1 MEVLIPG
8 VALYGLYKMTQ
19 SQHKQNERKQGNM
32 NLYESF
38 GNALPNTNIPDQNYP
53 SESLGVST
61 DTEQTSKLSTV
72 NKYDTPSAYTDKYFP
87 EKMTPSSSA
96 TSPYYSMTGDKVS
109 ADYFEHNNMT
119 PFFGA
124 KRRTEILDANSKE
137 GMMDSY
143 SGAGSQYIRKQETSP
158 LFSPGDNYHHA
169 YGAPNQN
176 DFYQSRVNP
185 SMRMANVKPFQEEQ
199 VAPGLGL
206 GYTTEGS
213 GGFNSGMALRDTWQ
227 PKSVDELRVANKQK
241 ASGIGMLGHEGPANS
256 AIKNI
261 STADTIGKMEKHRVE
276 RTFDMGP
283 DRYFTTTGVE
293 KKPAMKAVPID
304 RFTNRPETSASYTG
318 VAGAHNEQ
326 TYNVGEYMESKHM
339 DLGPVPLGVA
349 NAGQK
354 EATDGDYG
362 IQSKK
367 AYPNNRSEN
376 DQDTYFGAFSG
387 AIGAVI
393 APLLDELR
401 PSRKQNTIGTLRPY
415 QNPQSNVASSYIF
428 NPADR
433 PAPTIRE
440 TTEQNQFV
448 SGVNSNQHGGAY
460 HVTQHQP
467 IHNQRDSTTDFFY
480 AGNAAASDRTKSIRP
495 YDAEYRQRNNDIKS
509 STIKGHMVPGNMSLM
524 NADINMRNKQGE
536 IRNDR
541 ALAKTTGPTQ
551 LYSTEMMGENRDKS
565 SLYSNIQMDRNSPE
579 ILDAFRKNPYTH
591 PLNRVP

>member
-227 PKSVDELRVANKQK
+227 PKTVDELRVANKQK

-565 SLYSNIQMDRNSPE
+565 SLYSNILMDRNTPD

-591 PLNRVP
+591 PLNHVP

>member
-53 SESLGVST
+53 SESLGIST
-61 DTEQTSKLSTV
+61 DTEQTSRLSTV

-96 TSPYYSMTGDKVS
+96 TAPYYSMTGDKVS

-199 VAPGLGL
+199 VGPGLGL

-227 PKSVDELRVANKQK
+227 PKTVDELRVANKQK

-261 STADTIGKMEKHRVE
+261 STSDAIGKMEKHRVE

-283 DRYFTTTGVE
+283 ERYFTTTGVE

-304 RFTNRPETSASYTG
+304 RFTNRPETTASYTG
-318 VAGAHNEQ
+318 VAGAHNDQ
-326 TYNVGEYMESKHM
+326 TYNIGEYMESKHM
-339 DLGPVPLGVA
+339 DLGPVPLGIA

-387 AIGAVI
+387 AIGAVV

-401 PSRKQNTIGTLRPY
+401 PSRKQNAIGTLRPY
-415 QNPQSNVASSYIF
+415 QNPQSKVASSYIF

-524 NADINMRNKQGE
+524 NNDINMRNKQGE

-565 SLYSNIQMDRNSPE
+565 SLYSNIQMDRNTPD

-591 PLNRVP
+591 PLNHVP

>member
-199 VAPGLGL
+199 VGPGLGL

-283 DRYFTTTGVE
+283 DRYFTTTGIE

-524 NADINMRNKQGE
+524 NNDINMRNKQGE

-591 PLNRVP
+591 PLNHVP